1 MPDSRCATHGERAAA
16 DPAVTTRD
24 EEVQVVRTRE
34 HAPVRARPRLV
45 GELVV
50 IAVLLVVYDRVRS
63 LAEVRSSV
71 ADAHGWAILDTESAL
86 HLRIEGALNSWL
98 THQGFIRVLAV
109 DYYQYVHVSVALAVL
124 VACYV
129 RRPAAYRPVRN
140 ALVLTNVVGL
150 AIFAVYP
157 AAPPRLLPGAG
168 FVDSVAN
175 AGFGSS
181 HGPIP
186 ADQYGALPSLHLAW
200 ATWVAVTGFTITRR
214 RAPRVLFVVYPIL
227 TAIVVVAT
235 ANHYVL
241 DVASGV
247 LLGIA
252 AAWASGLLSR
262 SVNFT
267 IPFMPD
273 RRPVAVAATAAIPG
287 PKPWSRGR
295 QWSLEPDSPDP

>member
-1 MPDSRCATHGERAAA
+1 
-16 DPAVTTRD
+16 VTTRD
-24 EEVQVVRTRE
+24 EEGRVVRTRQR
-34 HAPVRARPRLV
+34 APVRARPRLL

-50 IAVLLVVYDRVRS
+50 IAALLVVYDRVRS

-71 ADAHGWAILDTESAL
+71 ADAHGWAILDTESAM
-86 HLRIEGALNSWL
+86 HLRIEDTLNSWL
-98 THQGFIRVLAV
+98 TGQGFLRMLAV
-109 DYYQYVHVSVALAVL
+109 DYYQYVHVSVALTVL
-124 VACYV
+124 VVCYV
-129 RRPAAYRPVRN
+129 RSPAAYRPVRN

-150 AIFAVYP
+150 AIFAIYP

-168 FVDSVAN
+168 FVDSVAD

-200 ATWVAVTGFTITRR
+200 ATWVAVTGFALTRR
-214 RAPRVLFVVYPIL
+214 RAPRVLFVAHPIL

-235 ANHYVL
+235 GNHYVL

-252 AAWASGLLSR
+252 AAWASGLLWRNVSL
-262 SVNFT
+262 T
-267 IPFMPD
+267 IAFMPD
-273 RRPVAVAATAAIPG
+273 LRPAAVAVTHAGPALEPASPG
-287 PKPWSRGR
+287 RP
-295 QWSLEPDSPDP
+295 WSLEPDSPDP

>member
-1 MPDSRCATHGERAAA
+1 MHARRGVA

-24 EEVQVVRTRE
+24 VEGQVVRTRQR
-34 HAPVRARPRLV
+34 APMRARPRLV
-45 GELVV
+45 GELMV
-50 IAVLLVVYDRVRS
+50 IAALLVVYDRVRS

-71 ADAHGWAILDTESAL
+71 ADSHGWAILDTESAM
-86 HLRIEGALNSWL
+86 HLRIEDALNSWL
-98 THQGFIRVLAV
+98 TRQDFIRVLAV
-109 DYYQYVHVSVALAVL
+109 DYYQYLHVSVALAVL

-129 RRPAAYRPVRN
+129 RCPAAYRPVRN

-150 AIFAVYP
+150 AVFAFYP

-168 FVDSVAN
+168 FVDSVAA

-200 ATWVAVTGFTITRR
+200 ATWVAVTGFIITRR
-214 RAPRVLFVVYPIL
+214 RVPRLLFVAHPVL

-235 ANHYVL
+235 GNHYLL
-241 DVASGV
+241 DVASGA

-267 IPFMPD
+267 IAFMPD
-273 RRPVAVAATAAIPG
+273 QRPAAVAVTRAIPG
-287 PKPWSRGR
+287 LEPRSPGR

>member
-1 MPDSRCATHGERAAA
+1 M
-16 DPAVTTRD
+16 
-24 EEVQVVRTRE
+24 
-34 HAPVRARPRLV
+34 RARPGLV

-50 IAVLLVVYDRVRS
+50 IAALLVIYDRVRS

-71 ADAHGWAILDTESAL
+71 ADAHGWAILNMESAL

-98 THQGFIRVLAV
+98 TGQDFIRVLAV

-124 VACYV
+124 VVCYV
-129 RRPAAYRPVRN
+129 RCPAAYRPVRN

-150 AIFAVYP
+150 AVFAVYP

-168 FVDSVAN
+168 FVDSVAD

-214 RAPRVLFVVYPIL
+214 RVPRLLFVVYPIL

-241 DVASGV
+241 DVASGA

-262 SVNFT
+262 SVNFKIAFT
-267 IPFMPD
+267 PD
-273 RRPVAVAATAAIPG
+273 RRPVAVAATRAIPG
-287 PKPWSRGR
+287 LKLWSRGR